1 MKEAYDLMDRLLRS
15 STRRKVWKREEL
27 RELILKSVLE
37 MQQEQLQS
45 MSAPTTLTITG
56 ALPDA
61 TYVET
66 VGEIEKEDLRT
77 SEEWDKVCKIR
88 VLVPDGWDRRNLE
101 YSMLERITREEYERR
116 LLISTI
122 ELKSEFLGQV
132 ENLAPHSFIDH
143 IWIDKDEQ

>member
-66 VGEIEKEDLRT
+66 VGEIEKRISD
-77 SEEWDKVCKIR
+77 
-88 VLVPDGWDRRNLE
+88 
-101 YSMLERITREEYERR
+101 ER
-116 LLISTI
+116 
-122 ELKSEFLGQV
+122 G
-132 ENLAPHSFIDH
+132 
-143 IWIDKDEQ
+143 

>member
-1 MKEAYDLMDRLLRS
+1 MKEAYDLMDRLLRCT
-15 STRRKVWKREEL
+15 TRRKIWKREEI

-66 VGEIEKEDLRT
+66 VGEIEKRISD
-77 SEEWDKVCKIR
+77 
-88 VLVPDGWDRRNLE
+88 
-101 YSMLERITREEYERR
+101 ER
-116 LLISTI
+116 
-122 ELKSEFLGQV
+122 G
-132 ENLAPHSFIDH
+132 
-143 IWIDKDEQ
+143 